1 MVQIRKMTA
10 KDLDQVAEIEK
21 ETFSMPW
28 SKESLMDFLKR
39 EDVVFL
45 TAEENGE
52 ILGYCG
58 YLKIMDEADILN
70 VAVKEG
76 HRGKHIGSDM
86 IQKLLEEGNRQGIFR
101 FTLEVRQSNLA
112 AIHIYEKA
120 GFVSAG
126 IRKNFYEKPT
136 ENGIIMWK
144 Q

>member
-1 MVQIRKMTA
+1 MTA
-10 KDLDQVAEIEK
+10 EDLDQVAKIEK

-28 SKESLMDFLKR
+28 SKESLMDFLNR

-45 TAEENGE
+45 AAEENGE

-58 YLKIMDEADILN
+58 YLKIIDEADILN

-101 FTLEVRQSNLA
+101 FTLEVRQSNLT

-120 GFVSAG
+120 GFRSAG

>member
-1 MVQIRKMTA
+1 MVQIRKMTE
-10 KDLDQVAEIEK
+10 KDLDSVAEIERA
-21 ETFSMPW
+21 TFSMPW
-28 SKESLMDFLKR
+28 SKESLMDFLNR

-45 TAEENGE
+45 VAEENGE

-58 YLKIMDEADILN
+58 YLKIIDEADILN

-76 HRGKHIGSDM
+76 HRGKKIGSEM
-86 IQKLLEEGNRQGIFR
+86 IQKLLEEGNQQGIFR
-101 FTLEVRQSNLA
+101 FTLEVRESNLA

-136 ENGIIMWK
+136 ENGIVMWK